1 MDFPT
6 IDLVRTGRNIALLR
20 TERGISVRRLQELMG
35 FSTPQ
40 AIYKWQHGDCLPS
53 VDNLL
58 ALSRILRVTI
68 DEIIVTED
76 CG

>member
-58 ALSRILRVTI
+58 ALSRILRVPI